1 MQSVCRKEAGPSD
14 LKTRPNTMTVRDII
28 KVLDAELLYG
38 TDELLDQEVAHACG
52 SDMMSD
58 VLAFVK
64 DQAVLLT
71 GLINTQAVR
80 TAEMMDMS
88 CVILVRG
95 KDPQESVLELAE
107 DRDICILKTEHTLFC
122 ACGLLYEHGI
132 RGGEKN
138 DF

>member
-1 MQSVCRKEAGPSD
+1 
-14 LKTRPNTMTVRDII
+14 MTVRDII
-28 KVLDAELLYG
+28 RILDAELLYG
-38 TDELLDQEVAHACG
+38 DEELLDQEVAHACG

-80 TAEMMDMS
+80 TAEMMDMK

-95 KDPQESVLELAE
+95 KDPQESVIELAK
-107 DRDICILKTEHTLFC
+107 DRDICVLKTDHTMFC
-122 ACGLLYEHGI
+122 ACGLLYENGI